1 MTLALENDW
10 GDQPLDLGGLVLG
23 LLTLLDDQG
32 ALDNVLPDIV
42 LLGQVEKLP
51 DLGSALGT
59 ETSWDS
65 AIGQAGDLSLTFLDD
80 GHGENGQVSVNDA
93 SADGFTLALTGTA
106 LAVAGVALA
115 EKKADT
121 AGSENS
127 LLHGESLLVVASG
140 DAEDV
145 ALPFVTQGGGINLHA
160 HTLLVEGTDLELLK
174 SFKLEKVKLL
184 VHIYVLL

>member
-59 ETSWDS
+59 ETSWDG
-65 AIGQAGDLSLTFLDD
+65 AVGQAGDLSLAFLDD

-145 ALPFVTQGGGINLHA
+145 ALPFVAQGGGINLHA

-174 SFKLEKVKLL
+174 F
-184 VHIYVLL
+184 